1 MSAPFYYANS
11 NKINY
16 HAAGR
21 FYGVGPDTIKKWLK
35 WNPPIDFP
43 DQMPAWIEQWRRE
56 RMLAAHATLNA
67 RWIDIN
73 RPLRE
78 AAVELY
84 CRQGMGLK
92 VIRKELGLN
101 SREKVRLLLVSAG
114 VYQHGKNTI
123 TYDQAA
129 ERAKD
134 KAEKANAQMA
144 ETRQRC
150 TICLRGLRAGT
161 GVKTTCRQNG
171 WRPSSVWHYL
181 ITTRGYKLFLKR
193 NKRQPTPRDQ
203 NTRHYQLSQKYPK
216 EKLFVATIIDM
227 INHAQLD
234 YACEVSIPTSR
245 TKCDLLV
252 GPLLIECK
260 VSVEAGAL
268 NEALG
273 QALIYRTH
281 THHDVAIVLPD
292 DLRERIAWT
301 EAAAKIGVRFILER
315 DLPEVFRRIRENS
328 LMDAPVEGKCLE
340 SVGMTYDAPRSY
352 PVKESFNVSR

>member
-1 MSAPFYYANS
+1 VSAPIYYANS

-35 WNPPIDFP
+35 WNAPIDFP
-43 DQMPAWIEQWRRE
+43 DQMPAWIEQWHRE
-56 RMLAAHATLNA
+56 RMLAAHANLNA
-67 RWIDIN
+67 RRIEID

-78 AAVELY
+78 SAVELY

-92 VIRKELGLN
+92 AIRKELRLN
-101 SREKVRLLLVSAG
+101 SCDKVRHLLITAG

-123 TYDQAA
+123 SYDQAL
-129 ERAKD
+129 ERAKEQ
-134 KAEKANAQMA
+134 AAQTNAKMV

-150 TICLRGLRAGT
+150 AICLRGLRSGI

-181 ITTRGYKLFLKR
+181 ITTRGYNLYLIR
-193 NKRQPTPRDQ
+193 NKRQPTPREQ
-203 NTRHYQLSQKYPK
+203 NTRHCQLSQKYPK
-216 EKLFVATIIDM
+216 EKLFVAKIIEM
-227 INHAQLD
+227 LNHAQLN
-234 YACEVSIPTSR
+234 YECEVAIPMSR

-260 VSVEAGAL
+260 VSIEAGAL

-273 QALIYRTH
+273 QTLIYRTH
-281 THHDVAIVLPD
+281 TPHDVVIALPD
-292 DLRERIAWT
+292 DLRERRAWT
-301 EAAAKIGVRFILER
+301 ESAAKIGVRFIWER
-315 DLPEVFRRIRENS
+315 DLPVLF
-328 LMDAPVEGKCLE
+328 KT
-340 SVGMTYDAPRSY
+340 MTI
-352 PVKESFNVSR
+352 EECITH